1 MPALEITLRRMDDSQ
16 SGRSLTREQLRL
28 VLFPN
33 HPAEEGRARI
43 EAALARAE
51 DEERTQRVERLAND
65 PDLDAELLRSLRS
78 FLVDDLP

>member
-1 MPALEITLRRMDDSQ
+1 MDDSQ

-33 HPAEEGRARI
+33 LSPDEGRRRI
-43 EAALARAE
+43 DDALARSQ
-51 DEERTQRVERLAND
+51 DEERARRVERLAND
-65 PDLDAELLRSLRS
+65 PDLDAELMRSLRP